1 MTAETG
7 ERAGGERYQ
16 SVRTAPPLQ
25 AARYRSPLPAPRAV
39 ISRPVATVFRAADFE
54 YRLPPD
60 CIAQEPL
67 PDRSA
72 SRLLV
77 LERTSGAIRH
87 AQFTDLIGLVAAE
100 DVLVL
105 NTSRVILARLH
116 GRREALKDSLTVAG
130 GGKRG
135 AGGPAELLVIRELS
149 DGTWLA
155 MGHPGGKLKPGRRVA
170 FGDDSAVEI
179 VEMLG
184 GGLRRVKFVG
194 ALDAQATVAKYGEVP
209 LPPYIR
215 RAPTAADRTR
225 YQTVYAE
232 HDGSVA
238 APTAGLH
245 FTPELLD
252 RLRAKGTAI
261 ATLDL
266 HIGPGTFKPVE
277 VDDLAPHR
285 MEPEPYVLSTEA
297 AACINGRRE
306 AGGRVWAVGT
316 TVVRALETCADEHK
330 QRGGQRTLIH
340 QGMRLANS
348 PALNVKLA
356 RLRLGANLNDFV
368 ARCGAETVGEE
379 LMREMTASIPMRRSG
394 TPEEVAA
401 VVCFLLSDEASFVTG
416 ELVVVGGGQR

>member
-1 MTAETG
+1 VT
-7 ERAGGERYQ
+7 Q
-16 SVRTAPPLQ
+16 P
-25 AARYRSPLPAPRAV
+25 
-39 ISRPVATVFRAADFE
+39 FRASDFD
-54 YRLPPD
+54 YALPPHL
-60 CIAQEPL
+60 IAQEPL

-77 LERTSGAIRH
+77 LERSSGAIRH
-87 AQFTDLIGLVAAE
+87 ARFGDVIDLVAAE
-100 DVLVL
+100 DVVVL
-105 NTSRVILARLH
+105 NVSRVIPARLH
-116 GRREALKDSLTVAG
+116 GRREAGSG
-130 GGKRG
+130 RRGSGGK
-135 AGGPAELLVIRELS
+135 AEILLVRELS

-194 ALDAQATVAKYGEVP
+194 ALDARATVAKYGEVP

-215 RAPTAADRTR
+215 RAPTATDRAR

-245 FTPELLD
+245 FTAELLD
-252 RLRAKGTAI
+252 QLRAKGTAF

-277 VDDLAPHR
+277 VEDLVRHR
-285 MEPEPYVLSTEA
+285 MEPEPYVLSAVAAEA
-297 AACINGRRE
+297 INARRA

-316 TVVRALETCADEHK
+316 TVVRTLEACADEH
-330 QRGGQRTLIH
+330 G
-340 QGMRLANS
+340 
-348 PALNVKLA
+348 V
-356 RLRLGANLNDFV
+356 LRP
-368 ARCGAETVGEE
+368 
-379 LMREMTASIPMRRSG
+379 S
-394 TPEEVAA
+394 
-401 VVCFLLSDEASFVTG
+401 TG
-416 ELVVVGGGQR
+416 ETSLFIHPPYAFRIVDRLLTNFHLPRSTLLMLVCAFAGYDNVMGAYREAVERTYRVYSYGDAMAVI